1 LCNRSM
7 GGTSDK
13 ERPLRIL
20 VVDDDRSIRDI
31 LRIAL
36 SLEDGVGEVLAAG
49 DGYEAV
55 SVARDF
61 APDVVVLDEQMPA
74 MTGGEAAAEIRRM
87 APATRII
94 AFSAAL
100 DSKPDW
106 ADEHFVKGEM
116 PDLATV
122 IRLPD

>member
-1 LCNRSM
+1 M
-7 GGTSDK
+7 GGMPEKD
-13 ERPLRIL
+13 RPLRVL
-20 VVDDDRSIRDI
+20 VVDDDRSIRDV

-36 SLEDGVGEVLAAG
+36 SVEDGVGEVLSAG
-49 DGYEAV
+49 NGDEAV
-55 SVARDF
+55 TVARDF

-87 APATRII
+87 APDTRII

-100 DSKPDW
+100 QSKPDW
-106 ADEHFVKGEM
+106 ADELFVKGEM
-116 PDLATV
+116 PDLRTV